1 MERHADASSVVGLEV
16 RGRCVLPWLKKLEAT
31 SPQLNLS
38 PSHHPEPRPKRPCR
52 VCPNWPIYVKIGST
66 ISRLI
71 KPRDA
76 NSERRKKTYLKR
88 RKKATRFWRNL
99 VFQKVRW
106 RKRFFK
112 EHTLNNLK
120 NLKWLNY
127 LVKKCYPLLIIT
139 FDLVSSFYSDMPL
152 VDESEEDR
160 KLATL
165 IKYKS
170 VESYD
175 ERQARKR
182 KAIEEASVGRV
193 SQLRP

>member
-99 VFQKVRW
+99 VFQKVRY
-106 RKRFFK
+106 RKCK
-112 EHTLNNLK
+112 HDDHTFTNRIRLNNCQKCFPILFCIPILLFHLAPIWYLYLFSFGNEISLSK
-120 NLKWLNY
+120 NY
-127 LVKKCYPLLIIT
+127 
-139 FDLVSSFYSDMPL
+139 
-152 VDESEEDR
+152 
-160 KLATL
+160 
-165 IKYKS
+165 
-170 VESYD
+170 
-175 ERQARKR
+175 
-182 KAIEEASVGRV
+182 G
-193 SQLRP
+193 QLCFCGPFEKDAFHQNGLSL

>member
-1 MERHADASSVVGLEV
+1 
-16 RGRCVLPWLKKLEAT
+16 
-31 SPQLNLS
+31 
-38 PSHHPEPRPKRPCR
+38 
-52 VCPNWPIYVKIGST
+52 
-66 ISRLI
+66 
-71 KPRDA
+71 
-76 NSERRKKTYLKR
+76 
-88 RKKATRFWRNL
+88 
-99 VFQKVRW
+99 
-106 RKRFFK
+106 
-112 EHTLNNLK
+112 
-120 NLKWLNY
+120 
-127 LVKKCYPLLIIT
+127 
-139 FDLVSSFYSDMPL
+139 MPL